1 VARHLKRV
9 SHGETTMTATGRL
22 VPQEQAGTSRTFVL
36 IHGGWHGAWCWRRVI
51 DLLEAMGHKVFA
63 PTLTGLCERSHLLS
77 DSVDLTTHIM
87 DVVNLVNGRISKTLF
102 CAVIPTAA
110 M

>member
-1 VARHLKRV
+1 
-9 SHGETTMTATGRL
+9 MTATGRL